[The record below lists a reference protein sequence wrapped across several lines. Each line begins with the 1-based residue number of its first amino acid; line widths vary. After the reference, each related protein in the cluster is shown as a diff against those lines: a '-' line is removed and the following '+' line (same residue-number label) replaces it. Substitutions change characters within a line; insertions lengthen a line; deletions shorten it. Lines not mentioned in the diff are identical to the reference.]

1 MNAQEL
7 EIFLE
12 QNDHILC
19 FDALE
24 EELLCFRNE
33 HLDWY
38 LNNPERKT
46 AITYN
51 KVEELNADQ
60 LIMAINKGLEVENI
74 TRITGYFTKV
84 SSWNPGKR
92 AELKD
97 RKKFEVN

>member
-7 EIFLE
+7 ENFLE
-12 QNDHILC
+12 QNDHIHC
-19 FDALE
+19 YDALE

-38 LNNPERKT
+38 RNNPERKT
-46 AITYN
+46 AITYW
-51 KVEELNADQ
+51 KVEELDADA
-60 LIMAINKGLEVENI
+60 LLKAINKGLQVENI

-92 AELKD
+92 GELRD
-97 RKKFEVN
+97 RRKFSVN

>member
-12 QNDHILC
+12 QNAHILC

-51 KVEELNADQ
+51 KVEELNEDQ

-97 RKKFEVN
+97 RKKFAIN

>member
-12 QNDHILC
+12 KNDHILC

-51 KVEELNADQ
+51 KVEELNEDQ

-97 RKKFEVN
+97 RKKFAIN